1 MPSEVVF
8 GFLFE
13 SLLDERA
20 VQQIHECA
28 PLLRELLDASAEK
41 RSAQWAILKG
51 ATGLVTTPKHKL
63 LMQTPEVLMAL
74 YACPRDP
81 EATSLAHPAH
91 PAARHVADERD
102 LLSPTPPTAAQV
114 RHRPP
119 RDCRGRRMARTGAQ
133 PARGRC
139 GRDGP

>member
-1 MPSEVVF
+1 MPTEVVF

-63 LMQTPEVLMAL
+63 LM
-74 YACPRDP
+74 
-81 EATSLAHPAH
+81 
-91 PAARHVADERD
+91 
-102 LLSPTPPTAAQV
+102 
-114 RHRPP
+114 
-119 RDCRGRRMARTGAQ
+119 
-133 PARGRC
+133 
-139 GRDGP
+139 